1 MRSCNQLLKTYSRQ
15 CPTLPG
21 TGVPSTIGVG
31 ELNFCVRDGN
41 RCGLSAITTGKLMI
55 FVFKGLT
62 SPFENHTEA
71 AIAET

>member
-41 RCGLSAITTGKLMI
+41 RCGLSAKTTGKLMNI
-55 FVFKGLT
+55 FRVKAQK
-62 SPFENHTEA
+62 NCC
-71 AIAET
+71 